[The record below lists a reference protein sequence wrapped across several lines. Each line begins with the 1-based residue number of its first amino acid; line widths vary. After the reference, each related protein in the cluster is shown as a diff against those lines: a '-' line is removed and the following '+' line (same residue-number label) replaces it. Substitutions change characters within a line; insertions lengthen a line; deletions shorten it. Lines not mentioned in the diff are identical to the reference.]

1 MVLFRKF
8 ALFALTLF
16 LASAAL
22 ARIDNTDLPFADDP
36 AVLGRW
42 FSVAY
47 VPKAEQF
54 TPSAPVQPGLFFKGL
69 AFLPGGKLE
78 RPGSSWTKG
87 FVLNPDA
94 GTASAYTFKKIGGVE
109 YMFFEWKSGDYTVR
123 DMEPGYYVLVR
134 EKDYARLVGAK
145 KKPAERETRDC
156 LNPGTSAGVC
166 RRPGS
171 WKFDRGPLKTL
182 PVYNPDSGDQW
193 QMDLRGRDLSALDLS
208 GRAGDLLYADFD
220 GATKFPAALPP
231 GFDPAK
237 IMELGKNP
245 GLGVRALHRAGV
257 TGKGVSIAIIDQPL
271 LTTHREYADR
281 LRSYEELH
289 MFEPKSGAAMHGA
302 AVASIAVGR
311 TCGVAPDAELYYV
324 AADFT
329 DGDGNIDYR
338 WLAKAMDRLL
348 AVSASLPA
356 AERIRAISISRGFRR
371 GENGSE
377 ELLTAIGRAKKAGVL
392 VLTTSPGLYYDFD
405 FIGLGR
411 EPLADPDE
419 PASYGPGL
427 FWRKSFLDGGMRL
440 KETLLVPM
448 DSRTTASPGGDE
460 DYVFYRRGGMSW
472 SVPYLAGLY
481 ALACQ
486 ADPGTTPESF
496 LKKALDSARPLKVR
510 GGGVQM
516 VLDKVA
522 DPARLLKKSAGDTV
536 LPKNDP

>member
-1 MVLFRKF
+1 MVLYRKLP
-8 ALFALTLF
+8 LFVLPFF
-16 LASAAL
+16 LASAAQ

-42 FSVAY
+42 ISVAY

-54 TPSAPVQPGLFFKGL
+54 NPAAPVPSDLFFKGL

-78 RPGSSWTKG
+78 RPGISWTKG
-87 FVLNPDA
+87 LVLNPAA

-134 EKDYARLVGAK
+134 EKDYARMAGAK

-156 LNPGTSAGVC
+156 LNPGATAGVC
-166 RRPGS
+166 RRPAA
-171 WKFDRGPLKTL
+171 WKFDRGPLKAL
-182 PVYNPDSGDQW
+182 PAYVPDSGDQW

-220 GATKFPAALPP
+220 GSTKFPAALPP
-231 GFDPAK
+231 GFDPAM

-245 GLGVRALHRAGV
+245 GLGVRALHRAGL

-271 LTTHREYADR
+271 LTTHREYADK

-324 AADFT
+324 ATDFS

-338 WLAKAMDRLL
+338 WLAKAIDRLL
-348 AVSASLPA
+348 AISGSLPA
-356 AERIRAISISRGFRR
+356 AKRIRAVSISRGFRR
-371 GENGSE
+371 GENGAE
-377 ELLTAIGRAKKAGVL
+377 ELLAAIGRAKKAGVL

-405 FIGLGR
+405 FTGLGR
-411 EPLADPDE
+411 DPLADPDK

-427 FWRKSFLDGGMRL
+427 FWRKSFLAGGFKL

-448 DSRTTASPGGDE
+448 DSRTTASPAGDE
-460 DYVFYRRGGMSW
+460 DYVFYRSGGMSW
-472 SVPYLAGLY
+472 SVPYIAGLY

-486 ADPGTTPESF
+486 TDPGTTPESF
-496 LKKALDSARPLKVR
+496 LKKALESARPLRVSAN
-510 GGGVQM
+510 GGEL
-516 VLDKVA
+516 VLEKVA
-522 DPARLLKKSAGDTV
+522 DPARLLKESAGNAV